1 MQYKIENNMN
11 KEQILDAVAE
21 LACSQGFYGRLLR
34 DLRENPDYL
43 DYLEQQHFS
52 DTLDMI
58 LFLEQ

>member
-1 MQYKIENNMN
+1 MN

-21 LACSQGFYGRLLR
+21 LACSQGFYGRLFR
-34 DLRENPDYL
+34 DLQENPDYL

>member
-1 MQYKIENNMN
+1 MN
-11 KEQILDAVAE
+11 KEQILSAVAE
-21 LACSQGFYGRLLR
+21 LACSQGFYGRLLC

-43 DYLEQQHFS
+43 DYLAEQKFR